1 MGLQQCQICQE
12 AQSKYK
18 CPSCLLPYCSL
29 VCFKRHKE
37 NPCNKLAPR
46 EEKIIMV
53 LPERSFE
60 VDEATWILSSDQFQL
75 IAESKSILDSLKD
88 VELQKL
94 VYKIDSSSNP
104 EEELDKA
111 MEVEGFLQFKENILS
126 VVSPKE
132 QAFEASR

>member
-1 MGLQQCQICQE
+1 
-12 AQSKYK
+12 
-18 CPSCLLPYCSL
+18 
-29 VCFKRHKE
+29 
-37 NPCNKLAPR
+37 
-46 EEKIIMV
+46 MV